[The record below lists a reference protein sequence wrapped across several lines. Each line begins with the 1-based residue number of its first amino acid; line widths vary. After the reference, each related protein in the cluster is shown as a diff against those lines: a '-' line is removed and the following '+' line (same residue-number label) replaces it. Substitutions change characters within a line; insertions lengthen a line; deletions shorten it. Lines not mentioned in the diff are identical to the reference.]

1 MDFDF
6 ILAYTP
12 AFVKAAVLTLEIF
25 ALGLVFSLIV
35 GFFCVLINYF
45 SAENSKTNSQNF
57 NPNSNQNSLNLNPNQ
72 QISSLNSLNLSQIS
86 PNLSQKIPIF
96 TRFIR
101 ILNSLSKAYIELS
114 RNTPLLIQ
122 LFFLYYGLG
131 RLGISLSSFTCAVV
145 GLSFLGGSYMA
156 ESLRAGLEAVKRQQF
171 EAGLSLGFTRW
182 QNFRFVILPQ
192 ALGVAMPSISA
203 NTIFL
208 FKETSVVSI
217 IALPDLVQTMTSIN
231 SLTYKTDEL
240 LFMLFVGYLII
251 ILPLSLGLSRLEKR
265 LSYV

>member
-25 ALGLVFSLIV
+25 VLGLVFSLIV
-35 GFFCVLINYF
+35 GFFCVLINHF
-45 SAENSKTNSQNF
+45 NF
-57 NPNSNQNSLNLNPNQ
+57 
-72 QISSLNSLNLSQIS
+72 
-86 PNLSQKIPIF
+86 KF
-96 TRFIR
+96 
-101 ILNSLSKAYIELS
+101 LNSLSKAYIELS

-131 RLGISLSSFTCAVV
+131 RLGVSLSSFTCTVV